1 MLVGAGAIRR
11 PEVSMLETAL
21 NLAQKGTD
29 LNIDFTL
36 NGVVALI
43 AGILILIFPSL
54 LARLVA
60 AYLILIGIIQ
70 IFDIR
75 I

>member
-1 MLVGAGAIRR
+1 
-11 PEVSMLETAL
+11 MLETAL

-29 LNIDFTL
+29 VNIDFTL

-60 AYLILIGIIQ
+60 AYLILIGLIQ
-70 IFDIR
+70 VFDLR

>member
-1 MLVGAGAIRR
+1 MLAA
-11 PEVSMLETAL
+11 AAA
-21 NLAQKGTD
+21 LAQKGSD
-29 LNIDFTL
+29 VSIDVTL
-36 NGVVALI
+36 NGVVALV

-60 AYLILIGIIQ
+60 AYLILIGLIEV
-70 IFDIR
+70 FDLR

>member
-1 MLVGAGAIRR
+1 
-11 PEVSMLETAL
+11 MLEAAL

-29 LNIDFTL
+29 VNIDFTL

-60 AYLILIGIIQ
+60 AYLILIGLIQ
-70 IFDIR
+70 VFDLR

>member
-1 MLVGAGAIRR
+1 
-11 PEVSMLETAL
+11 MLETAL
-21 NLAQKGTD
+21 NLAQRGTD

>member
-1 MLVGAGAIRR
+1 
-11 PEVSMLETAL
+11 MLETAL

>member
-1 MLVGAGAIRR
+1 
-11 PEVSMLETAL
+11 MLETAL

-29 LNIDFTL
+29 VNLDFTL

-60 AYLILIGIIQ
+60 AYLILIGLIQ
-70 IFDIR
+70 VFDLR

>member
-1 MLVGAGAIRR
+1 
-11 PEVSMLETAL
+11 MLEAAL
-21 NLAQKGTD
+21 DLAQKGTD

-43 AGILILIFPSL
+43 AGVLILIFPSL

-60 AYLILIGIIQ
+60 AYLILIGLIQ

>member
-1 MLVGAGAIRR
+1 
-11 PEVSMLETAL
+11 MLETAL
-21 NLAQKGTD
+21 NLAQRGTD
-29 LNIDFTL
+29 VNIDFTL

-60 AYLILIGIIQ
+60 AYLILIGLIQ
-70 IFDIR
+70 VFDLR

>member
-1 MLVGAGAIRR
+1 
-11 PEVSMLETAL
+11 MLETAL
-21 NLAQKGTD
+21 DLAQKGTD
-29 LNIDFTL
+29 VNIDLTL

-60 AYLILIGIIQ
+60 AYLILIGLIQ
-70 IFDIR
+70 VFDLR
-75 I
+75 F

>member
-1 MLVGAGAIRR
+1 MEWA
-11 PEVSMLETAL
+11 LE
-21 NLAQKGTD
+21 LAQKGQQ
-29 LNIDFTL
+29 IDINFAL

-60 AYLILIGIIQ
+60 AYLIIVGMIQ
-70 IFDIR
+70 VFDLSL
-75 I
+75 

>member
-1 MLVGAGAIRR
+1 MEWA
-11 PEVSMLETAL
+11 LE
-21 NLAQKGTD
+21 LAQRGQQ
-29 LNIDFTL
+29 IDINFAL

-60 AYLILIGIIQ
+60 AYLIITGLIQ
-70 IFDIR
+70 VFDLR
-75 I
+75 L

>member
-1 MLVGAGAIRR
+1 
-11 PEVSMLETAL
+11 MLETAL

-29 LNIDFTL
+29 VNIDFTL

-60 AYLILIGIIQ
+60 AYLILIGLIQ
-70 IFDIR
+70 VFDLR
-75 I
+75 L